1 LWDEDMMRSFDL
13 NKFPFFN
20 GLSKDDVSLLSKK
33 FSRVELPQDTV
44 IFNQGQRAD
53 RVYILLSGEVSI
65 RFKPHDGEV
74 IPVAELSEGDAFG
87 WSAALG
93 RDVYTSCAVTT
104 KESTALYISGKD
116 LRDLC
121 ITHPETGVLIL
132 ERLAAVI
139 AERLKN
145 THEKVVELLWQG
157 VNSHNNS

>member
-1 LWDEDMMRSFDL
+1 MMKSFDL
-13 NKFPFFN
+13 RKVPFFK
-20 GLSKDDVSLLSKK
+20 GLSKEDVALLSKK
-33 FSRVELPQDTV
+33 FTRVDLPQDTV
-44 IFNQGQRAD
+44 IFNQGERAN
-53 RVYILLSGEVSI
+53 RLYILLSGQVSI

-74 IPVAELSEGDAFG
+74 IPVAEISEGDAFG

-104 KESTALYISGKD
+104 SGCEAMCISGKD

-121 ITHPETGVLIL
+121 VSHPETGVLIL

-157 VNSHNNS
+157 VNSQTKS

>member
-1 LWDEDMMRSFDL
+1 MLKSFDL
-13 NKFPFFN
+13 RKAPFFK
-20 GLSKDDVSLLSKK
+20 GLTTEDVTLLSKK
-33 FSRVELPQDTV
+33 FSRVDLPQDTV
-44 IFNQGQRAD
+44 IFNQGERAD
-53 RVYILLSGEVSI
+53 RLYILISGQVSI

-74 IPVAELSEGDAFG
+74 LPVAEITEGDAFG

-104 KESTALYISGKD
+104 SESTALYISGKD

-121 ITHPETGVLIL
+121 VTHPETGVLIL
-132 ERLAAVI
+132 ERLAGVI

-157 VNSHNNS
+157 VNSQTKS

>member
-1 LWDEDMMRSFDL
+1 MKESFELEKVPFFKDL
-13 NKFPFFN
+13 SDQDVELLSNKFSP
-20 GLSKDDVSLLSKK
+20 VSFPS
-33 FSRVELPQDTV
+33 DTV
-44 IFNQGQRAD
+44 IFSQGDHAAYL
-53 RVYILLSGEVSI
+53 YILLSGQVSI

-74 IPVAELSEGDAFG
+74 LPVTDISPGDVFG

-104 KESTALYISGKD
+104 SNSKALSIRGRD
-116 LRDLC
+116 LRQLC

-145 THEKVVELLWQG
+145 THQKVVELLWHS
-157 VNSHNNS
+157 VNSHQNK